1 MKHLLPLNMESM
13 SILMLRGFQLLCLI
27 TFLVLVFIQVQLYVE
42 NKDSSSVGYR
52 RFNQEERD
60 IYPAVSICLQS
71 RQGSIFNENHT
82 LLSSLGSDAGKIYQE
97 MLLGNVNATMEKYDN
112 ISYSQVTKN
121 LFDDFVEVYFTM
133 TKQGD
138 VIDTWQPKKDTHKVR
153 DPSDTKHP
161 FYKSYQDPYFT
172 CMTKQV
178 KFVQNQLLNLGSLV
192 LNAPAFYKSNIENLL
207 VYMHHPGQLI
217 RQFGKQILHLTPT
230 NFRKAMNGSNNYYSI
245 HINQVEVL
253 RKRPDGAVPC
263 NSTLENEDVLWR
275 ESIIRKV
282 GCIPPYWIEL
292 YPYTNTK
299 PNDKPYYNFR
309 RCNSSKQ
316 LQLISNHFLP
326 PKHTGNGTS
335 LYVGPCN
342 QLGITAS
349 VIQSDLE
356 ENLILG
362 FNYVVE
368 EYRETVNRRAFGFKS
383 LWSQIGGFIGMFLGC
398 GLLQVKFIEGDKC

>member
-1 MKHLLPLNMESM
+1 MKFLLSFKMDHYQ
-13 SILMLRGFQLLCLI
+13 IFMLRSFQLLCLI
-27 TFLVLVFIQVQLYVE
+27 TFLVLVSIQVQLYVE

-52 RFNQEERD
+52 RFNQEEKD

-71 RQGSIFNENHT
+71 RQGAIFNKNHT
-82 LLSSLGSDAGKIYQE
+82 ILKKFGPDGGKIYQE
-97 MLLGNVNATMEKYDN
+97 ILLGNKSASFNEYS
-112 ISYSQVTKN
+112 ISYNQVTKN
-121 LFDDFVEVYFTM
+121 LFDDFVQVYFTM

-138 VIDTWQPKKDTHKVR
+138 VIDTWQPDTDSHHVN
-153 DPSDTKHP
+153 DPSDNKGP
-161 FYKSYQDPYFT
+161 FYRSYQDPYFT
-172 CMTKQV
+172 CMTKKVQFV
-178 KFVQNQLLNLGSLV
+178 KNQLLNLGSLV

-230 NFRKAMNGSNNYYSI
+230 NFKKALNGSDNYYSI

-263 NSTLENEDVLWR
+263 NKSLENEDVLWR
-275 ESIIRKV
+275 ERIMQKV
-282 GCIPPYWIEL
+282 GCVPPYWSEL
-292 YPYTNTK
+292 HPSSDSTLNNLNKCNT
-299 PNDKPYYNFR
+299 
-309 RCNSSKQ
+309 SKQ
-316 LQLISNHFLP
+316 LQLISKDFLP
-326 PKHTGNGTS
+326 PRHTDNGTS
-335 LYVGPCN
+335 LYIGPCN

-349 VIQSDLE
+349 VMQSDLE

-398 GLLQVKFIEGDKC
+398 GLLQVFASFFSLCS